1 MTIGQLCTSTLNV
14 KTFLE
19 KGLVDQL
26 INLVLLGGDD
36 NVKKE
41 AVVCLSKVSMFDCHS
56 CRRILCCDI
65 FLRFLA
71 IIPLSLSV
79 FTNKIATHAVTSSA
93 HGLKWLNNDR
103 LESFAANHNYFN

>member
-1 MTIGQLCTSTLNV
+1 MLLTIGQLCTSTLNV

-71 IIPLSLSV
+71 IIPLSLCLH
-79 FTNKIATHAVTSSA
+79 KQDCHARSYVKRARIKMAEQRST
-93 HGLKWLNNDR
+93 
-103 LESFAANHNYFN
+103 